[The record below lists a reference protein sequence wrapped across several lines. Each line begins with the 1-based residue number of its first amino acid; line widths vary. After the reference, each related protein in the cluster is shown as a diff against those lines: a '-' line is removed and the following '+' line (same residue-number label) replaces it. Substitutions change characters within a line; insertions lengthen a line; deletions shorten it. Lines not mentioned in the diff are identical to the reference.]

1 MESYDL
7 FMLLVLGAMAL
18 FGFMK
23 GFVWQIAWMAS
34 FVVSAIAALRL
45 GPVVSAKFPESPL
58 GTPIV
63 AGLAV
68 FIATSAA
75 IWIAF
80 RFVSGFI
87 DRMKLDSF
95 DHQMGALLG
104 FARGVLWCIGITY
117 FALGIPL
124 LSEAQRDN
132 IVASQSGR
140 YIVML
145 LDKAHP
151 LLPAEVHEQLHP
163 IFVKVRRR
171 FDSNYQ
177 PEFQM
182 PNIPLD
188 NLRGYIQNQA
198 FPNQGFQNQGFQNQG
213 PQANQQQQ
221 YQQQQQQ
228 QQQYY
233 PPQQYAPQ
241 QYNQQQ
247 QQFPQQQFNNYQP
260 REFTPPSSFP
270 YNAGQAAPANR

>member
-1 MESYDL
+1 MLRAPTKPRDHRMESYDL
-7 FMLLVLGAMAL
+7 FMLLVLGAVTL

-45 GPVVSAKFPESPL
+45 GPVVSAKYPESPL

-95 DHQMGALLG
+95 DHQMGAILG

-117 FALGIPL
+117 FALGVPL

-163 IFVKVRRR
+163 VFVKVRRR
-171 FDSNYQ
+171 FDPNYQ

-198 FPNQGFQNQGFQNQG
+198 FPNQASPNQGYQSQGQNA
-213 PQANQQQQ
+213 PQQQQ
-221 YQQQQQQ
+221 YNQ
-228 QQQYY
+228 
-233 PPQQYAPQ
+233 Q

-247 QQFPQQQFNNYQP
+247 QYPQQQQPYNNYQP
-260 REFTPPSSFP
+260 REFTPP
-270 YNAGQAAPANR
+270 YNAGQQPPANR